1 MVKTVTNNNFSD
13 TLEKNKITLID
24 FWAPWCGP
32 CRTLSPILDSLS
44 NDNDTVTIGKVNVD
58 EETELAQKYG
68 VRSIPSMLIFK
79 GGEVVET
86 IVGIRNQKQ
95 LENVFEKH

>member
-1 MVKTVTNNNFSD
+1 MVKTVTNDNFSD
-13 TLEKNKITLID
+13 TLEQNEITLID

-58 EETELAQKYG
+58 EETDLAKKYG

-79 GGEVVET
+79 EGKVVET
-86 IVGIRNQKQ
+86 IVGLRNQKQ
-95 LENVFEKH
+95 LEDAFEKH